1 MRFGAFNMVIDYGR
15 QWRILLFAIPVLS
28 LYIFYPS
35 IFFLFF
41 YLVRWHFDLANAHGK
56 KESNKMVFDSVLF
69 EDFEVIIWLGQTLT
83 FGWFITIVTVRDI
96 TMVFIPFGV

>member
-1 MRFGAFNMVIDYGR
+1 MFYSMRFGAFNMFIDYGR

-28 LYIFYPS
+28 LYIFP
-35 IFFLFF
+35 FFF
-41 YLVRWHFDLANAHGK
+41 LVRWHFDLANAHGK